1 MNRIVACFREFVPVD
16 RQQEMLARLEGRQ
29 LAVIEGGLAIDDD
42 FGPCED
48 EDDLEDYDDED

>member
-29 LAVIEGGLAIDDD
+29 LAVIEGGLTIDTESADRFDDD
-42 FGPCED
+42 SEDYD
-48 EDDLEDYDDED
+48 EDDD